1 MDLTRLHQ
9 AGTEQTVTEQF
20 NVMEN
25 WFKEQEEER
34 KKLAQEL
41 NIPVAFADDVMYLRS
56 RQRHTPELE
65 KQLIEKLSKGE
76 YVNIMEFGVTE
87 ETQMQLASAIRQGYE
102 EGNVA
107 LSEAKLE
114 AHLASKQD

>member
-1 MDLTRLHQ
+1 MS
-9 AGTEQTVTEQF
+9 EEFV
-20 NVMEN
+20 EN

-41 NIPVAFADDVMYLRS
+41 SIPIAFVDDVVYLRS

-65 KQLIEKLSKGE
+65 KQLIEKLTKGE

-87 ETQMQLASAIRQGYE
+87 ETQMQLLASAVRQG
-102 EGNVA
+102 
-107 LSEAKLE
+107 
-114 AHLASKQD
+114 